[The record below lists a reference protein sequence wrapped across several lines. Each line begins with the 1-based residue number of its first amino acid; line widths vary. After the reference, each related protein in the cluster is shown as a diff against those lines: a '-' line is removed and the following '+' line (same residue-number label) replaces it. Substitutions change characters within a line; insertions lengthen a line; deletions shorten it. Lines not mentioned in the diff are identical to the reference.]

1 MLDEELSLA
10 DDVTDKLYRCKTKI
24 RRMREMQKLGV
35 GFGMVEKFLE
45 NLSQQKKV
53 EKAQGYRETKISKEI
68 MEVKI
73 KERKLHNLLKARHQ
87 EIMKKITSK
96 TGRGTRKHQSI
107 RKHLNWVGKNARDS
121 IDKKYD
127 RKIAHLRQKHQTDVR
142 KET

>member
-10 DDVTDKLYRCKTKI
+10 DDVTNRLYRCKTKI

-73 KERKLHNLLKARHQ
+73 KERKLHNLLKARHW
-87 EIMKKITSK
+87 E
-96 TGRGTRKHQSI
+96 R
-107 RKHLNWVGKNARDS
+107 
-121 IDKKYD
+121 Y
-127 RKIAHLRQKHQTDVR
+127 
-142 KET
+142 